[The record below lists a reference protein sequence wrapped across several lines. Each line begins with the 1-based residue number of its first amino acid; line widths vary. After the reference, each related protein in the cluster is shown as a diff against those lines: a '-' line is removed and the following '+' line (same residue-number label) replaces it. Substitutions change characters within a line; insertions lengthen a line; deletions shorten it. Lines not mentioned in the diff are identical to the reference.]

1 MFKIGHEFATWLQ
14 GASLSTKHISPPPFF
29 IDTSELAYS
38 PSIDILKSP
47 ARLNSRVA
55 RAQSKTVFLTGG
67 DP

>member
-14 GASLSTKHISPPPFF
+14 GASLSTKRVSPPFF

-38 PSIDILKSP
+38 PSIDILKSH
-47 ARLNSRVA
+47 ARLNSRAA